1 MNNII
6 FEVENIKDKFLKIK
20 GKKPGVNSKVK
31 EKEY

>member
-6 FEVENIKDKFLKIK
+6 FEVENILEKFLKIK
-20 GKKPGVNSKVK
+20 GKKPGVKAKVK